1 MIKDMT
7 QMLTIPAVWP
17 YFLFLFGLQW
27 LITAIR
33 ERNSAK
39 LLGTPYALFDIATA
53 CMATMMLWLRRS
65 TRYALFLAIP
75 VTALCAVLSLGLYL
89 MGHEKEAISA
99 LDVTLMAGFG
109 GWLLELLSS
118 MIEEI

>member
-1 MIKDMT
+1 MK
-7 QMLTIPAVWP
+7 QMLTIPTVWP

-53 CMATMMLWLRRS
+53 CMATMMLWLQRS
-65 TRYALFLAIP
+65 TRYALFLAVP

-89 MGHEKEAISA
+89 LGHEKEAISA
-99 LDVTLMAGFG
+99 LDVALMAGFG

>member
-1 MIKDMT
+1 MK
-7 QMLTIPAVWP
+7 QMLTIPTVWP

-33 ERNSAK
+33 ERNNAK

-65 TRYALFLAIP
+65 TRYALFLAFP

-89 MGHEKEAISA
+89 LGHEKEAISA
-99 LDVTLMAGFG
+99 LDVALMAGFG

>member
-1 MIKDMT
+1 MKKDMK
-7 QMLTIPAVWP
+7 QMLTIPTVWP

-27 LITAIR
+27 LIAAIR
-33 ERNSAK
+33 ERNNAK
-39 LLGTPYALFDIATA
+39 FLGTPYALFDIATA

-65 TRYALFLAIP
+65 TRYALFLAVP

-89 MGHEKEAISA
+89 LGHEKEAISA
-99 LDVTLMAGFG
+99 LDVALMAGFG
-109 GWLLELLSS
+109 GWLLELVSS